1 MLKNDSGQRVEDVG
15 QLQKLASDF
24 YKKLF
29 SDDQI
34 SRDWHTTSVSYPCLE
49 MIVKNKL
56 DKPNSREEI
65 KRAVFSMH
73 PWKAPGPDGF
83 PAGFYQKSWDTVG
96 ETVYKF
102 VENVWQNPS
111 VIADVNKTDIYL
123 SYSED

>member
-1 MLKNDSGQRVEDVG
+1 
-15 QLQKLASDF
+15 
-24 YKKLF
+24 
-29 SDDQI
+29 
-34 SRDWHTTSVSYPCLE
+34 